1 MRDNQC
7 HTLLTFWYE
16 RQSAG
21 NSPVFRFEK
30 YLVQD
35 EMVDANP
42 RELVEGLEDEDEDEA
57 PPPPTNQKGK
67 KRKPKAKAKRKR
79 SQVKSAKGKGKKKA
93 DLPDA
98 LSSDDSGDEPLIPEL
113 SDHTGTEDE
122 EEDPVDDF
130 GLDTLYDTSLST
142 TKIGPPTAGSSTQA
156 SKTPTR
162 PLARMRTR
170 RALSTDAESDGPR
183 AAGLPMHSS
192 RTRSQPAVSDEDI
205 EMPLDIESLQ
215 PALQEIAKSR
225 PKLSLLVTPVRPAA
239 DQDSDEEF
247 IETPLDLSLLQ
258 PELQAIAKS
267 IPSNTSTV
275 RPIATKDSDEEFI
288 ETPLDLSLLQPEL
301 QAIAKSIT
309 SNTSAVRPVAKK
321 DEFIEAPLNL
331 SSLQPELHKFIPPN
345 TSPAVQQLLLK
356 AFQALHVETKSPSN
370 STAHVKNG
378 AVPMPRPE
386 DTPDTKKRSRSESV
400 GTSPSSPT
408 KKSRPLEPDSISSNR
423 TLPVSGPAMFPTPA
437 ATPPIGI
444 KSLSL
449 IHQKSAPS
457 LRGLDPKALDPTM
470 GRGKRNTSP
479 NKTRG
484 PIRPLTDSPSAPEG
498 SMKRSRSPM
507 KKNYAEV
514 VIPSRSL
521 RRSRSQ
527 AVLSKKMGTRA
538 NPSPL

>member
-122 EEDPVDDF
+122 DEDPVDDF

-239 DQDSDEEF
+239 DQ
-247 IETPLDLSLLQ
+247 
-258 PELQAIAKS
+258 
-267 IPSNTSTV
+267 
-275 RPIATKDSDEEFI
+275 DSDEEFI